1 MGQHGPV
8 SVSASTLLK
17 RGMLRRCPVCA
28 QGRLFHRWVV
38 MVPACPRCG
47 LMFRREPGQW
57 LGSWFLNV
65 CVVQTVVILILAVG
79 VGVTW
84 PDPPLGFIGS
94 FTALSALAVP
104 ILFFPHSRTLWVAI
118 DLAMTPLGFDD
129 GVAPGFEL
137 ESDLER
143 WRAERDDQF

>member
-1 MGQHGPV
+1 MSTP
-8 SVSASTLLK
+8 ATTLLK

-28 QGRLFHRWVV
+28 QGRLFRRWVL
-38 MVPACPRCG
+38 MAPACPRCG
-47 LMFRREPGQW
+47 LTFRREPGQW

-84 PDPPLGFIGS
+84 PTPPLGVIGTL
-94 FTALSALAVP
+94 TALCALVVP
-104 ILFFPHSRTLWVAI
+104 VLFFPFSRTIWVAI

-129 GVAPGFEL
+129 GVAPGFV
-137 ESDLER
+137 LER
-143 WRAERDDQF
+143 DTAQLRAERAGPGSD